1 MPVMQ
6 GTVGAGLMCTT
17 TMETLC
23 KIVYKDPSL
32 QYQNRGSVVVPS
44 LEMVDDIVTVS
55 KCDVTSVALNSVEN
69 TFINHK
75 KLKLNSDKCGKIH
88 VGRKSSDLNCPENKV
103 HDEPMKRTEKEKY
116 LGDFLTKDANSRE
129 TIKSRIIRGHAV
141 LSQMTAFLNDFPLGK
156 RITEVG
162 LTLRHAWFLNGC
174 LFNSEVWSGYTDNN
188 MEELEKI
195 DHKIMHLIIGAQ
207 SKVPTEMLYLETSE
221 IPIKHVITVRRLM
234 YLQTIL
240 KRHTDEITKR
250 IYTAM
255 KCQPLKDGW
264 IELVTLDKTCNLMK

>member
-1 MPVMQ
+1 MYEAGMKNDKLALIYSSNTNANIAVKTSSGTTPRFNIQKIVMQ
-6 GTVGAGLMCTT
+6 GTVWAGLMCTT
-17 TMETLC
+17 TMEKLC

-32 QYQNRGSVVVPS
+32 QYQYRGSVVVPP

-55 KCDVTSVALNSVEN
+55 KCGVTSVALNSVVN

-141 LSQMTAFLNDFPLGK
+141 LSQMTAFLNDIPLAK
-156 RITEVG
+156 RRTEVG
-162 LTLRHAWFLNGC
+162 LTLRQAWFLSGC
-174 LFNSEVWSGYTDNN
+174 LFNSEVWSG
-188 MEELEKI
+188 
-195 DHKIMHLIIGAQ
+195 
-207 SKVPTEMLYLETSE
+207 
-221 IPIKHVITVRRLM
+221 
-234 YLQTIL
+234 
-240 KRHTDEITKR
+240 
-250 IYTAM
+250 
-255 KCQPLKDGW
+255 
-264 IELVTLDKTCNLMK
+264 